1 MIKTVS
7 GLMRRLTASSIQV
20 HWLVLRYKSQA
31 MVVISIGE
39 RRKRSTTD
47 RKRSTLLLAAMDQDF
62 AHTSRLRC
70 NITTRIIISLR
81 PSLPS
86 ILPYTIISRAGGGLV
101 QKTLPL
107 TVKAA
112 TAGLVILERWTLFAW
127 PQARGCEDHYI
138 KNTQD
143 QPTALSL

>member
-1 MIKTVS
+1 
-7 GLMRRLTASSIQV
+7 MRRLTASSIQV
-20 HWLVLRYKSQA
+20 HWLVPLYKPQA

-39 RRKRSTTD
+39 RGKEAQD
-47 RKRSTLLLAAMDQDF
+47 RKTSTLLIAAMDQDF
-62 AHTSRLRC
+62 THTSRLRC
-70 NITTRIIISLR
+70 NTATRIIISLR

-86 ILPYTIISRAGGGLV
+86 ILPYKVVSRASGELV

-112 TAGLVILERWTLFAW
+112 MAGLVILERWTLFVW
-127 PQARGCEDHYI
+127 PQARGCESHYI

-143 QPTALSL
+143 QPTTLSF